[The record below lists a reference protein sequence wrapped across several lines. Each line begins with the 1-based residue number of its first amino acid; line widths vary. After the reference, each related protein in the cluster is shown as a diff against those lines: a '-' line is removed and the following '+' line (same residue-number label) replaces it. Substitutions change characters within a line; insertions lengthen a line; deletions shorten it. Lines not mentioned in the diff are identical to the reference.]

1 MSGTTMTPASS
12 AGTQKVS
19 MFAAK
24 AGFVIPKNKL
34 SGSLVPVF
42 RGSKNLGAGDAVSG
56 ESKKQIQ
63 RKTKWGP
70 DLTQDAS
77 VKKGRAL
84 AYQTRVD
91 QITQQLKS
99 GMLEDENDEIEDLL
113 SAPQDPHHK
122 SSKHQIDTK
131 DVDQLELEK
140 REAIGEILKLNPSY
154 KAPPDYI
161 PLLKEATVPIP
172 VKEYPKYN
180 FVGLIYG
187 PGSDN
192 QKQLEK
198 ETGAK
203 IQVYGTKAG
212 TGQKAEIKPSDGS
225 EIHGEY
231 ENLYVHISAD
241 TFEKVDA
248 AVAVIELLVT
258 SVSGNLAAV
267 SSTGA
272 SVSADNVHVPSQ
284 VQDTTTSNM
293 IQTTVVNQGM
303 VQPLPGLAQTPLD
316 GQFQYPGPFLSRGPS
331 STPMYMP
338 GFTPLNSSRPI
349 LNNPSHLSTSPLNPA
364 YLPSSFGLPPSLVS
378 PRQNSPTTQFLP
390 HTYMAPQPASVQ
402 TNVSAPLT
410 FMGNRPLPAGSS
422 TGWSSGPPAP
432 QPGVASMPPPSNIP
446 TANMVS
452 SVNHPIAAPS
462 SISIPRRQA
471 GLPSTSLQARVPS
484 SVSGSV
490 PNFAPLKPPMM
501 MAQSPGDFT
510 FQPHRPQ
517 NPSFQTVPQP
527 SSHFS
532 AHNSSLARPMLPSPA
547 PQAPSFQF
555 PQPGSQV
562 LSRPQ
567 LGDHMGQHPSA
578 HMSAAPYARNSTAIS
593 VPPRLATF
601 LESSTVLP
609 RTPHPPMR
617 PSNFNPPHQMPNLP
631 GPLPPRP
638 GNYIQIQ
645 QNYPAHATRPEIPRA
660 PNQQFSN
667 HLAFSSGKSASGPG
681 GGQQLYDP
689 FSPTSAN
696 QQQGGNP
703 GKM

>member
-42 RGSKNLGAGDAVSG
+42 RGSKNLGAGDAGSG

-77 VKKGRAL
+77 VKKGRSL

-113 SAPQDPHHK
+113 SAPQDLHHK

-272 SVSADNVHVPSQ
+272 SVSADNAHVPNQ

-293 IQTTVVNQGM
+293 VPTTVVNQGM

-316 GQFQYPGPFLSRGPS
+316 GQFQYRGPFLSRGPS

-338 GFTPLNSSRPI
+338 GFTPLNSSRPN
-349 LNNPSHLSTSPLNPA
+349 LNNPSHLSTSPFNPA

-378 PRQNSPTTQFLP
+378 PRQNPPTTQFLP

-446 TANMVS
+446 TGNMVS

-462 SISIPRRQA
+462 SIFIPLPQA

-490 PNFAPLKPPMM
+490 PNIAPLKPPMM
-501 MAQSPGDFT
+501 TAQSPGDFT

-532 AHNSSLARPMLPSPA
+532 AHNASLARPMLPSPA

-660 PNQQFSN
+660 PNQQFN
-667 HLAFSSGKSASGPG
+667 NLAFSSGKSASGPG

>member
-1 MSGTTMTPASS
+1 MTPASS

-42 RGSKNLGAGDAVSG
+42 RGSKNLGAVDAVSG
-56 ESKKQIQ
+56 ESKKRIQ

-84 AYQTRVD
+84 AYQTRVE
-91 QITQQLKS
+91 QITQQLES
-99 GMLEDENDEIEDLL
+99 EMLEDENDEDLL
-113 SAPQDPHHK
+113 SAPQDPHHR

-140 REAIGEILKLNPSY
+140 REAIGVFDSFLRLYLSHFHKKVYQTLYWFYFTAAYSHSTAAYSHSSFFSKHSNTKPALSIAFLGWLF
-154 KAPPDYI
+154 AI
-161 PLLKEATVPIP
+161 PVL

-180 FVGLIYG
+180 LVDLIYG
-187 PGSDN
+187 PESDN

-231 ENLYVHISAD
+231 EILYVHVSVD

-258 SVSGNLAAV
+258 SVSHCSFNYFHIGKSGSGNGTTTARTCTNSTGWAV
-267 SSTGA
+267 S
-272 SVSADNVHVPSQ
+272 VPWSI
-284 VQDTTTSNM
+284 SLEGP
-293 IQTTVVNQGM
+293 IFP
-303 VQPLPGLAQTPLD
+303 PL
-316 GQFQYPGPFLSRGPS
+316 
-331 STPMYMP
+331 YMP
-338 GFTPLNSSRPI
+338 GFTLNSLRPI
-349 LNNPSHLSTSPLNPA
+349 LNNPSHLSTSLFNPA

-378 PRQNSPTTQFLP
+378 PRQNPPTPQFLP
-390 HTYMAPQPASVQ
+390 HTYMASQPAS
-402 TNVSAPLT
+402 
-410 FMGNRPLPAGSS
+410 
-422 TGWSSGPPAP
+422 AP
-432 QPGVASMPPPSNIP
+432 QPGVASMPPPSNIS

-452 SVNHPIAAPS
+452 SVNPPIAAPS
-462 SISIPRRQA
+462 FISIPLPRA
-471 GLPSTSLQARVPS
+471 GIPSTSLSTSLQARVPS

-501 MAQSPGDFT
+501 TAQSPGDFT

-532 AHNSSLARPMLPSPA
+532 VHNASLARPMLPSPA
-547 PQAPSFQF
+547 PQAPS
-555 PQPGSQV
+555 
-562 LSRPQ
+562 
-567 LGDHMGQHPSA
+567 
-578 HMSAAPYARNSTAIS
+578 ARQS

-609 RTPHPPMR
+609 WTPHPPIR